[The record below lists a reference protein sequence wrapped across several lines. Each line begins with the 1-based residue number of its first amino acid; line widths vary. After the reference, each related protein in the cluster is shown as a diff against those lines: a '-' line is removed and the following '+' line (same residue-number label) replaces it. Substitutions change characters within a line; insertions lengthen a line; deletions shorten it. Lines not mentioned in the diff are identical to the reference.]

1 MSSRLRLS
9 NLIGQLADDEVAV
22 LCQIAERLAMGRTLY
37 GKLDIATDKRD
48 FGGKEA
54 REEAFD
60 LAVYLAIALVKA
72 GRGK

>member
-9 NLIGQLADDEVAV
+9 TLIGQLADDEVAV

-48 FGGKEA
+48 WQKEA
-54 REEAFD
+54 REEVFD

-72 GRGK
+72 GRDR